1 MKSKLL
7 FIMVLCGAF
16 AFAQSSYTK
25 KAVEGLKNSEL
36 YITGKTNV
44 NTFTCRF
51 NTDYLKP
58 CQLISYC
65 DKNGE
70 ITFKNANLVL
80 KAKGFDCG
88 SKGINKDFQKLLKTD
103 EYPEITLELVKAT
116 MQSDK
121 LIAEVNITMA
131 GKSKEYN
138 VPVLISEGD
147 YQTFSGVLS
156 LKLSDYEL
164 SLPTKLFGLIVIKDD
179 IEINFNIAAQFQN
192 TERFTKAQSN

>member
-1 MKSKLL
+1 M
-7 FIMVLCGAF
+7 ILCGAF

-25 KAVEGLKNSEL
+25 KAVEVLKSSEL
-36 YITGKTNV
+36 NITGKTNV

-65 DKNGE
+65 DKNGI

-80 KAKGFDCG
+80 NAKGFDCG
-88 SKGINKDFQKLLKTD
+88 SKGINRDFQKLLKTD
-103 EYPEITLELVKAT
+103 EYPEITLELIKAT
-116 MQSDK
+116 IHGDK
-121 LIAEVNITMA
+121 LVAQVDITMA
-131 GKSKEYN
+131 GKNKEYN
-138 VPVLISEGD
+138 VPVVVSEGD
-147 YQTFSGVLS
+147 YQTFNGVLS

-192 TERFTKAQSN
+192 TERFTHSQSN